1 MSVENRVLKAK
12 IGEMESQLN
21 SLSTNFNT
29 MPRSSFAAASPT
41 LANNQRHVAGRNSL
55 ELREMRQIFE

>member
-1 MSVENRVLKAK
+1 MTVENRVLKAK

-29 MPRSSFAAASPT
+29 IPRTSLAIASPG
-41 LANNQRHVAGRNSL
+41 LKNNQRHGGQTL
-55 ELREMRQIFE
+55 ELREMR